1 MTIRP
6 AMTCE
11 EPQGVAE
18 QGLERV
24 HPLRELDGAQ
34 LLGPSLEGLAIQ
46 QGLDDAVNEPV
57 GEA

>member
-1 MTIRP
+1 
-6 AMTCE
+6 MTCE